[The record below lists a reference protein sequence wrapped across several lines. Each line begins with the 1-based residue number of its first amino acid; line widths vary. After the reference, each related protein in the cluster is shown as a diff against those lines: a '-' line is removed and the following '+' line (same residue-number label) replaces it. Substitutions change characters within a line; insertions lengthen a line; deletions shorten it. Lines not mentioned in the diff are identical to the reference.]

1 MNDKTRGFTSMAEFL
16 NECRRVMRYRHLS
29 YHTEKSYLDWIEKFV
44 CYFKRIKPQDMDS
57 SQAREYLTYL
67 ANERQ
72 VSATTQNVV
81 FSAILF
87 LFRYVLEKE
96 LDVRSVVRACE
107 SKRLPVVLSRDE
119 CRALLAQMSGEQQLL
134 AAALLY
140 GPVCG

>member
-1 MNDKTRGFTSMAEFL
+1 
-16 NECRRVMRYRHLS
+16 
-29 YHTEKSYLDWIEKFV
+29 
-44 CYFKRIKPQDMDS
+44 
-57 SQAREYLTYL
+57 LTYL

-72 VSATTQNVV
+72 VSATTQNVA

-96 LDVRSVVRACE
+96 LDARSVVRARQ
-107 SKRLPVVLSRDE
+107 SKRLPVVLTRDE